1 MTDKDDRPIRCDANI
16 QQLFDWSKTCPKEWK
31 FHWHISEEGRVYM
44 QFMKSNVK
52 PVEKNDDEE
61 LTDSQKLDLA
71 RGRPVRD
78 GS

>member
-1 MTDKDDRPIRCDANI
+1 MNWDANI

-52 PVEKNDDEE
+52 PVEKTDEE
-61 LTDSQKLDLA
+61 KLNIA
-71 RGRPVRD
+71 RGRSYLND
-78 GS
+78 